1 MLTPVSLLLVPGAGA
16 LVAWN
21 AARFGRPAQR
31 RSALLV
37 SRLP

>member
-1 MLTPVSLLLVPGAGA
+1 MGLARLLPGGGA

-21 AARFGRPAQR
+21 GAGFGPPAQR

-37 SRLP
+37 TRLP

>member
-1 MLTPVSLLLVPGAGA
+1 VPGGGA

-21 AARFGRPAQR
+21 ASRFGAPAKR

-37 SRLP
+37 TRLP